1 MIRAEISKIE
11 NRKAIMKIYKIESW
25 FFEKVNKTDKLLVG
39 LTKEK
44 KRLKL

>member
-1 MIRAEISKIE
+1 
-11 NRKAIMKIYKIESW
+11 MKIYKIESW

-44 KRLKL
+44 KKTQIMKIKNESGDTTSDST